1 MSLVQLIED
10 IVDDMLLDVHTV
22 IPGKIVSYDATK
34 QIAVVKPLMK
44 KRLPV
49 NTIGDNENN
58 EEVDPGQMDTKEL
71 EQVFN
76 VLVVFPVFNGG
87 KSFIHFPLKTG
98 DKGLI
103 LFTSRSIEEYILSK
117 GETYPVYDFRH
128 HCLSDAIFM
137 PGGLPVGLAVS
148 NVNADDVIIQHDKVR
163 IELKENGKVA
173 IKNDT
178 NELLAIMDELIQD
191 LISAKTLTMMGPQPF
206 TPDTLVALNAA
217 KTKLATL
224 KV

>member
-1 MSLVQLIED
+1 MSLIQLIED
-10 IVDDMLLDVHTV
+10 IVEDILLDVHTV

-34 QIAVVKPLMK
+34 QLAVVKPLMK

-49 NTIGDNENN
+49 NIIGANENH
-58 EEVDPGQMDTKEL
+58 EEVDPSKVETKEL
-71 EQVFN
+71 EQIFN

-87 KSFIHFPLKTG
+87 KSFIHFPLKPN
-98 DKGLI
+98 DKGLL

-117 GETYPVYDFRH
+117 GELYSVLDFRH

-137 PGGLPVGLAVS
+137 PGGLPSGLAVS
-148 NVNADDVIIQHDKVR
+148 GVNADDVIIQHDKTR
-163 IELKENGKVA
+163 FELKTTGKVA
-173 IKNDT
+173 IKNET
-178 NELLAIMDELIQD
+178 NELLAIIDELMQT
-191 LISAKTLTMMGPQPF
+191 LISAKTITMMGPQPF
-206 TPDTLVALNAA
+206 MPDTITALTAA